1 MCLGRRPSRDS
12 GRDRLS
18 PLGQVGHFMD
28 QQFLWA
34 QFMPLKKIS
43 LGKLDMLLEHAL
55 GRPLVLECKGILG
68 ARGQDVRASCVQ
80 VLGRV
85 HSK

>member
-1 MCLGRRPSRDS
+1 
-12 GRDRLS
+12 
-18 PLGQVGHFMD
+18 MD

-34 QFMPLKKIS
+34 QFMPLKKTS
-43 LGKLDMLLEHAL
+43 LGKLDVLLEHAL

-68 ARGQDVRASCVQ
+68 ARGQDVRASCVP
-80 VLGRV
+80 VLGRG